1 MISRID
7 GSLKEASRL
16 SWASAGSVHEGW
28 GSTWNWMDKSIVMGV
43 QNQCCFGIPVRI
55 NVMVKVRSKESER
68 ELRASESKRARRIE
82 ALDLRSCTARYH
94 AEGKAGTRWYF
105 VRVELDGE
113 WMESLYR

>member
-1 MISRID
+1 MGIYLELD
-7 GSLKEASRL
+7 GQEYCY
-16 SWASAGSVHEGW
+16 GGPEPV
-28 GSTWNWMDKSIVMGV
+28 
-43 QNQCCFGIPVRI
+43 CFGIPVRI

-94 AEGKAGTRWYF
+94 AEGKAGTRRYF